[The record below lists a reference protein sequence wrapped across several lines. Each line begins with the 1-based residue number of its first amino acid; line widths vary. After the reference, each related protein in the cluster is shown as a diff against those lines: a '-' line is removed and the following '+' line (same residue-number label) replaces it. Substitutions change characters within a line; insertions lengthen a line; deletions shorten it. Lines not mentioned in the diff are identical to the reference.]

1 MGIPSMP
8 ASKEG
13 IVSKLAIELDAA
25 LGLLREFQQ
34 VADTQNPEKNL
45 TSPLTLLDQCMALC
59 TEHSAAQPEPVRTVH
74 HFACT
79 GGTLI
84 SKCIASM
91 PNTQLLSE
99 VDPFN
104 TPVKAPAKPQFA
116 PTDMVTLMRQ
126 STRGTSHELIAELFL
141 NNLEVIHRQTMNSGL
156 RLVLRHHAHSHY
168 CRGNEVQDR
177 PDLRTLVS
185 SKFPVL
191 SLVTVRDPIDSYLSL
206 KANGWVHFTP
216 ATFDEYCRRYL
227 AFIRAYEGVPI
238 IRFEDFVNDPENEMV
253 KICELLDLPFNPD
266 FRDLFSVYRI
276 TGDSGR
282 SGISIETR
290 PRRTVDTALASE
302 FKTSVNYQNL
312 RLTFGF
318 D

>member
-1 MGIPSMP
+1 
-8 ASKEG
+8 
-13 IVSKLAIELDAA
+13 
-25 LGLLREFQQ
+25 
-34 VADTQNPEKNL
+34 
-45 TSPLTLLDQCMALC
+45 
-59 TEHSAAQPEPVRTVH
+59 
-74 HFACT
+74 
-79 GGTLI
+79 
-84 SKCIASM
+84 M

-238 IRFEDFVNDPENEMV
+238 IRFEDFVNDPENEMA

-282 SGISIETR
+282 SGLVIESR
-290 PRRTVDTALASE
+290 PRRLVDAALASE
-302 FKTSVNYQNL
+302 IETSDCYQLL
-312 RLTFGF
+312 RSMLGY
-318 D
+318 